1 MSPPRTFLGN
11 SMHLLSGLAFALAIA
26 FSMTAPN
33 SLAQS
38 RARIFDIGLGGP
50 VSSLPADQWVE
61 PACGTNGGPPS
72 LRLERFEDFV
82 RCPVEEATGLREIW
96 FIYDDEWEYIARAY
110 GDPAEIGRY
119 SANVFYGQPI
129 ITSLLVD
136 AGGLV
141 QGYRVITD
149 PRAPT
154 EVRLLA
160 SALAIIFK
168 ALFKDAPWQCE
179 DLPREEREQSV
190 EGAFLKEDC
199 AMLSADRLVRL
210 QGRLLRKPGQGDF
223 QVAPEGYFESST
235 RLEVYNADAVRDAP
249 CCQAFARP

>member
-1 MSPPRTFLGN
+1 
-11 SMHLLSGLAFALAIA
+11 MHLRSSALAFALAIA

-38 RARIFDIGLGGP
+38 RARIFDIELGGP

-110 GDPAEIGRY
+110 ADPDDEAGGEIGRY

-129 ITSLLVD
+129 MTSLLVD

-141 QGYRVITD
+141 QGYRVVTD

-160 SALAIIFK
+160 SALEIIFK
-168 ALFKDAPWQCE
+168 ALFQDAAWQCE
-179 DLPREEREQSV
+179 DLPPEEREQSV
-190 EGAFLKEDC
+190 DGAFLKEDC

-223 QVAPEGYFESST
+223 QVAPEGYFESSA